1 MKIVRIA
8 LIGCLFALLSPG
20 SSVAQNGIGARLG
33 KWWKNGRIIT
43 RLKLTPAQQ
52 AKIEAL
58 WTQNRQSLIE
68 KKAELDK
75 RRKELSAIIAQNTL
89 DETNAMAAY
98 NKLLSARSD
107 IERSTFLMR
116 VRIKNI
122 LTPEQQRRLEAIS
135 PRVREALGNSESDSS
150 TSDVPEP

>member
-58 WTQNRQSLIE
+58 WTQNRQALIE

-75 RRKELSAIIAQNTL
+75 RREELSAIIAQTTL

-122 LTPEQQRRLEAIS
+122 LTPDQQRRLEAIS
-135 PRVREALGNSESDSS
+135 PRVRNNSESDSS

>member
-58 WTQNRQSLIE
+58 WTQNRQALIE

-75 RRKELSAIIAQNTL
+75 RREELSAIIAQTTL

-135 PRVREALGNSESDSS
+135 PRVRNNSESDSS

>member
-58 WTQNRQSLIE
+58 WTQNRQALIE

-75 RRKELSAIIAQNTL
+75 RREELSAIIAQTTL

-135 PRVREALGNSESDSS
+135 PRVREALSNGESDSS